1 VTAARPPLDLRPY
14 ACPLTYV
21 KARIA
26 LERISG
32 GERLALLLAAGE
44 PAESVP
50 RSAEEEGHR
59 VVSVE
64 PFGEGSEAY
73 LVVIEK
79 RSGAPEVPP

>member
-1 VTAARPPLDLRPY
+1 
-14 ACPLTYV
+14 
-21 KARIA
+21 
-26 LERISG
+26 
-32 GERLALLLAAGE
+32 
-44 PAESVP
+44 VP

-64 PFGEGSEAY
+64 PFGEASDAY